1 VGPVEPGVEQIGRQ
15 GPSVLRALIAFLA
28 CPSVVGMLV
37 PIWIS
42 SGDRFRTGSHPL
54 GLLCVALGLGGLLWC
69 VRDFYV
75 VGKGTLA
82 PWAPP
87 RRLVV
92 VGLYRY
98 VRNPMYLAVLIL
110 VAGIGIWRGSPMTLA
125 YAALLFIVFDLRVR
139 LFEERWLER
148 TFGDAW
154 GHYRAG
160 VGRWVPHLRPRR
172 SASTP

>member
-1 VGPVEPGVEQIGRQ
+1 VGPVEPGVERIERQ
-15 GPSVLRALIAFLA
+15 GPSFLRALIAFLA

-54 GLLCVALGLGGLLWC
+54 GLLFIALGLVGLLWC

-92 VGLYRY
+92 VGLYRH
-98 VRNPMYLAVLIL
+98 VRNPMYLAVLTL
-110 VAGIGIWRGSPMTLA
+110 VAGIGIWRGSPLTLA

-154 GHYRAG
+154 TRYRAE
-160 VGRWVPHLRPRR
+160 VWRWVPRVRPGP
-172 SASTP
+172 SASAP

>member
-1 VGPVEPGVEQIGRQ
+1 MERQ
-15 GPSVLRALIAFLA
+15 GPSFLRALFAFLA
-28 CPSVVGMLV
+28 LPCVVGMLV

-42 SGDRFRTGSHPL
+42 SGDRSRTGSHPL
-54 GLLCVALGLGGLLWC
+54 GLLFVVLGLAGLLWC

-87 RRLVV
+87 QRLVV

-98 VRNPMYLAVLIL
+98 VRNPMYLAVLVL
-110 VAGIGIWRGSPMTLA
+110 VAGIGIWRGSPLTLG

-139 LFEERWLER
+139 FFEERWLER
-148 TFGDAW
+148 TFGEAW
-154 GHYRAG
+154 TRYRG
-160 VGRWVPHLRPRR
+160 EVWRWIPRVRPAP
-172 SASTP
+172 SASAP